1 MNIDQLRSKIRTTTH
16 HNEHQVVN
24 QLLHS
29 NPLSAQTREKVLQQ
43 ARELVGQCRSNKSS
57 KGLLDAF
64 LLQFGLSNN

>member
-1 MNIDQLRSKIRTTTH
+1 MNIDQLRRKIRTTTH
-16 HNEHQVVN
+16 QNEHQVVN

-57 KGLLDAF
+57 KG
-64 LLQFGLSNN
+64 